1 MPVSVSRRCAVPVGV
16 WAVRRAGRGGWAVVF
31 RRFVGCVRRF
41 VGFLG
46 RKRPAAP
53 VRPAAQNRPASRPS
67 RRKTAWPRCPS
78 PLVKPPAAPAL
89 PALAG
94 GCWLHLAS
102 ATKMIRFAAESSAN
116 IVYTFRGCGWWVGV
130 SAGSHVC
137 LLWLA
142 PAHPAACCRQSAVE
156 VAWVLD
162 VTFCCC
168 PPIVSRLSLV
178 VQAVSGSSVSLRVA
192 SRPGGPKKR

>member
-16 WAVRRAGRGGWAVVF
+16 WAVRRAGRGGWALVVRRFVGFF
-31 RRFVGCVRRF
+31 RRFVGCP
-41 VGFLG
+41 GG
-46 RKRPAAP
+46 KRPAAP

-94 GCWLHLAS
+94 GCWLPLAS
-102 ATKMIRFAAESSAN
+102 ATKMIRLAAAASAHN
-116 IVYTFRGCGWWVGV
+116 VYTFRGCGWWVGV
-130 SAGSHVC
+130 GAGCHFF

-142 PAHPAACCRQSAVE
+142 PAHPADCRRPCAAE
-156 VAWVLD
+156 LAWLLD
-162 VTFCCC
+162 VTFSCCGLRRRTRQHAADHA
-168 PPIVSRLSLV
+168 PPNWRDC
-178 VQAVSGSSVSLRVA
+178 
-192 SRPGGPKKR
+192 